1 VLESREEGESMSDI
15 KDKIKQTVLESR
27 LSRDFS
33 NLANELLKKQNAS
46 AEVLERANRI
56 IEDEII
62 EELAEQVSLLVKS

>member
-1 VLESREEGESMSDI
+1 MLESREEGESMSDI
-15 KDKIKQTVLESR
+15 KGKIKRTVLESR
-27 LSRDFS
+27 LYRDFS

-56 IEDEII
+56 IEDEI

>member
-1 VLESREEGESMSDI
+1 MSDI